1 MSYKLTQTGQR
12 VQDLLNQIENGGQ
25 SQVTDAVL
33 YSEQA
38 LNEKEQ
44 AQARKNIGAAAENQI
59 PTGAVLYSQ
68 QQNLTGDQ
76 QAQART
82 NIGVPNKVSELEND
96 AHYIT
101 ESQVPIALPQ
111 KTGTIQSGVLPT
123 TGWDTL
129 GWKQNTLPAQDYWKS
144 VTYGNGKFVCA
155 VGSHGAYSTDGI
167 NWTETTMPTGRNW
180 QGVTYGNG
188 KFVAVAYK
196 SDKGAYSTD
205 GITWAEMTM
214 PISQRWQTVTYG
226 NGKFVAL
233 GSGTTGV
240 CSTDGVS
247 WETMTMP
254 FSGSWANI
262 TYGNG
267 RFLAMASSEKK
278 DSGESADTD
287 KCAYSLDGIHWEVS
301 VLPLTGTWGYASYG
315 NNTFI
320 AMRDNSTVIAHSPDA
335 ITWDYSFVSKN
346 SINTCSIFG
355 GDRFIALTNNINTWS
370 SDRGIYSF
378 DGKSWAKFQLPS
390 DLDWESAAYGNGRF
404 LAFASNEG
412 TPVGALSTNGTSW
425 KPMTLPSLPRA
436 SSIHAAYG
444 NERFVVVMNYK
455 DTAFYWDVSSKN

>member
-1 MSYKLTQTGQR
+1 MGYIELKTGQ
-12 VQDLLNQIENGGQ
+12 V
-25 SQVTDAVL
+25 
-33 YSEQA
+33 A
-38 LNEKEQ
+38 LRPSAPPPNWQ
-44 AQARKNIGAAAENQI
+44 TMTM
-59 PTGAVLYSQ
+59 PTKRADDIVF
-68 QQNLTGDQ
+68 
-76 QAQART
+76 
-82 NIGVPNKVSELEND
+82 
-96 AHYIT
+96 
-101 ESQVPIALPQ
+101 
-111 KTGTIQSGVLPT
+111 
-123 TGWDTL
+123 
-129 GWKQNTLPAQDYWKS
+129 
-144 VTYGNGKFVCA
+144 GNGKFMI
-155 VGSHGAYSTDGI
+155 VGSTTNPAQTTFTYSTDGA
-167 NWTETTMPTGRNW
+167 NWATTQITGVYDRI
-180 QGVTYGNG
+180 
-188 KFVAVAYK
+188 
-196 SDKGAYSTD
+196 GA
-205 GITWAEMTM
+205 G
-214 PISQRWQTVTYG
+214 G
-226 NGKFVAL
+226 GKFVAL

-278 DSGESADTD
+278 DSGEYADTD

-301 VLPLTGTWGYASYG
+301 VLPFTGTWGYASYG

-425 KPMTLPSLPRA
+425 KPMTLPSLPQV

-455 DTAFYWDVSSKN
+455 DTAFYWDLSSKN